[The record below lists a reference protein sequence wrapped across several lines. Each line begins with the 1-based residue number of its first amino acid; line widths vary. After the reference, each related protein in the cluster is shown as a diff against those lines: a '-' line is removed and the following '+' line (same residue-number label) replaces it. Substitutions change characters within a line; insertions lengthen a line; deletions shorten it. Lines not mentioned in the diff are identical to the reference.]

1 MSARPHGLSW
11 RPGSVG
17 FILPAL
23 IFLLF
28 FFALPMV
35 SLLRFSFG
43 LDQIADTPAAAT
55 FTGELTSFSTTIWR
69 DLLGADVLP
78 TVLGV
83 GLGKL
88 PLWSAVLACGIL
100 VLGIRIGWRSGS
112 GSPGRWFAAGCAL
125 LLVAPFLTI
134 PVGSRLIRIAEFSSG
149 NESLHLFFRSV
160 TIAMTGAAWSVAV
173 ALPIAYY
180 LAFVGRRRRYTWLL
194 VILASFLA
202 SYLLRI
208 FAWKLILGNQGLI
221 AQAFGEGAT
230 PRFLLYSQF
239 TVVLVLIYLWVPVV
253 VLPIFVAF
261 DGIDPTLL
269 EAGSDL
275 GASRLQLL
283 KGVILPAA
291 APGIVAGFLLAFIP
305 SLGEYVAPSLVGGNN
320 GYMFG
325 QSVADH
331 FVGNAR
337 NWQGGSVL
345 AMLLLAVVLFVMWV
359 SRRGSG
365 SNVMTA
371 GAGTPREW
379 TANLWATFASPGAA
393 ILLRLCFVAFM
404 LFLYLPIVVL
414 IVTSFNGSAIPTFPP
429 DELSLEWYQRA
440 WDQPAIRSAL
450 WASLRVGVISA
461 LAAGIL
467 AVLSSYAIA
476 RRELRGR
483 GFIAAL
489 LALPLVVPP
498 VVLGVSLLS
507 LFQGGVVPVP
517 LGLLA
522 VGIAHVVFILP
533 YCALILLPRLQSLD
547 KRLEEAAQ
555 DLGASWTV
563 TFRRVLLPMLAPSLA
578 AALIVGFVL
587 SLDEVVIAS
596 FLVQDDPTYPVYLF
610 TALRVAD
617 RTMLVL
623 PVAAVMMVASL
634 LLVASAEI
642 IRWRSERILVTPR
655 KGTRV

>member
-1 MSARPHGLSW
+1 MSEHRPLLSS
-11 RPGSVG
+11 RFGSVG
-17 FILPAL
+17 FVLPAL
-23 IFLLF
+23 TFLLLF
-28 FFALPMV
+28 FAWPML
-35 SLLRFSFG
+35 SLLRYSFG
-43 LDQIADTPAAAT
+43 LDQIADSPAAAR
-55 FTGELTSFSTTIWR
+55 FTGELTSFSTTIWGG
-69 DLLGADVLP
+69 LLGADISP
-78 TVLGV
+78 TVFGLELGQ
-83 GLGKL
+83 L
-88 PLWSAVLACGIL
+88 PLWTAVLTCGTL
-100 VLGIRIGWRSGS
+100 VVGIRIGWKSGT
-112 GSPGRWFAAGCAL
+112 PGRWLAASCGL
-125 LLVAPFLTI
+125 LLVAPFMTI
-134 PVGSRLIRIAEFSSG
+134 PIGSRLVRIAEFSSS

-180 LAFVGRRRRYTWLL
+180 LAFIGRRRRYTWLL

-208 FAWKLILGNQGLI
+208 FAWKLILGNQGLV
-221 AQAFGEGAT
+221 AQAIGEGAT
-230 PRFLLYSQF
+230 PSFLLYSQF
-239 TVVLVLIYLWVPVV
+239 TVILVLIYLWVPVV

-261 DGIDPTLL
+261 DGIDRSLL
-269 EAGSDL
+269 EAGSNL

-283 KGVILPAA
+283 RKVILPTA

-305 SLGEYVAPSLVGGNN
+305 SLGEYVTPSLVGGNN

-325 QSVADH
+325 QAVADH

-337 NWQGGSVL
+337 NWQAGSVL

-371 GAGTPREW
+371 GGAGTPRQW
-379 TANLWATFASPGAA
+379 TENMRATVASPGAE
-393 ILLRLCFVAFM
+393 ILLRICFVAFM
-404 LFLYLPIVVL
+404 LFLYLPIAVL

-429 DELSLEWYQRA
+429 DDLSFEWYQRA
-440 WDQPAIRSAL
+440 WDQPGIRSAL

-461 LAAGIL
+461 LVAGIL
-467 AVLSSYAIA
+467 AVLASYAIA

-483 GFIAAL
+483 GLMAAM

-507 LFQGGVVPVP
+507 LFQGAAVPVP

-522 VGIAHVVFILP
+522 VSIAHVVFVLP
-533 YCALILLPRLQSLD
+533 YCVLILLPRLQSLD

-555 DLGASWTV
+555 DLGATWVV

-642 IRWRSERILVTPR
+642 IRWRSERIIVAVQNE
-655 KGTRV
+655 TRA